1 VSVLPVPYSSIKLD
15 DVLTMPPQHGAK
27 QMPKVMIPEDIVE
40 KLERA
45 VFLRWADDQGD
56 AIKADALADERTAL
70 IAELTLLFGPVVRL
84 LVESEIL
91 SVHVGE
97 NDFFPGIMTTVNGV
111 AIDDEFGISLD
122 FEPSESMSRPA

>member
-1 VSVLPVPYSSIKLD
+1 
-15 DVLTMPPQHGAK
+15 MPEE
-27 QMPKVMIPEDIVE
+27 ILE

-56 AIKADALADERTAL
+56 PHKANELADERTSL
-70 IAELTLLFGPVVRL
+70 TAELTLLFGPVVRL

-91 SVHVGE
+91 NVHVGE
-97 NDFFPGIMTTVNGV
+97 TDGFPELMAPINNV

-122 FEPSESMSRPA
+122 CERRSDL

>member
-1 VSVLPVPYSSIKLD
+1 
-15 DVLTMPPQHGAK
+15 
-27 QMPKVMIPEDIVE
+27 MPKLTIPEEIVE

-56 AIKADALADERTAL
+56 PHKANELADERTTL

-91 SVHVGE
+91 NVHVGD
-97 NDFFPGIMTTVNGV
+97 NDTFPELMAPVNNV
-111 AIDDEFGISLD
+111 AIDDEFGITLD
-122 FEPSESMSRPA
+122 CEPSDDSQVH